1 MNLPKNSRILFP
13 HQYAWKYFASSIFI
27 PIHKL
32 SLYYRTLNFVYVP
45 VRTLSAAVQYSVL
58 PGMLYLP
65 GIGRAF
71 TAAITPNTCDYCC
84 CFAATAADAG
94 DGALCWWCSIFTVA
108 ADAPGGLAA
117 ALCCWSSTKISIS
130 CLCNFMSDEIV
141 IQKGSIL
148 QRSGNALLGMKSQSE
163 KIYRVRIKLSWKVKV
178 IINNVDV
185 RELLSVKFPQNC
197 NCLEIG
203 IWDQISSDNSWAPR
217 MNKLSD

>member
-1 MNLPKNSRILFP
+1 MIIVLPYVELCIRTRTSSR
-13 HQYAWKYFASSIFI
+13 
-27 PIHKL
+27 
-32 SLYYRTLNFVYVP
+32 YRSTVICVMLYVP
-45 VRTLSAAVQYSVL
+45 GTDRV
-58 PGMLYLP
+58 
-65 GIGRAF
+65 F
-71 TAAITPNTCDYCC
+71 TPVISPINNTCDYCC

-130 CLCNFMSDEIV
+130 CLCNFISDEIV

-178 IINNVDV
+178 IINNVYV